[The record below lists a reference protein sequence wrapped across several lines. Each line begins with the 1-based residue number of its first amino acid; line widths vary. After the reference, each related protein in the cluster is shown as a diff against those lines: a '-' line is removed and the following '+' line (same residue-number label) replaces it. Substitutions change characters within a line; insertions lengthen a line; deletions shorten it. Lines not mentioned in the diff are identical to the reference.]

1 MPEAISLLTS
11 IAPVLSFAMHQA
23 SVPVIGELRLV
34 NVTDQTVN
42 EVTVSLSCDP
52 PVIGPR
58 TWTFDRIAAG
68 SEVAASDR
76 TVTLDGGMLYRLSER
91 IRATLTMRVMQGE
104 LQIATHQ
111 QEIVALSRHEW
122 SGSISTPELLAA
134 FVTPNDPGIAEVL
147 RSASDK
153 LRESGRDPALNGYQS
168 QSRQRVWEFA
178 AAIWAAVGARQ
189 LIYAEPPASFERVGQ
204 KVRLPS
210 EVLNGRLA
218 TCLDTATLF
227 AAALEQIG
235 LRPLI
240 CLTKGH
246 AMTALWLQPSTLLG
260 VTTDDPSDLRKYIEL
275 KELILFETTAITSNP
290 PATFSQ
296 ALDLGAR
303 RVREEMD
310 QEFVLALDIRQ
321 ARARQVTPLPVEIES
336 VHLGEPTTAVSIG
349 IDTAPA
355 LPPIDRQRDGDDVPD
370 TPQGRL
376 DAWKRRLLD
385 LTKRNRLINLKKSK
399 TTIRLVS
406 ADVGQLEDILAD
418 NGKIT
423 IVPLETLAGRGGG
436 RDEDHLRIQ
445 RGIDFELELAR
456 QALENG
462 QIPARLTDSEL
473 KAGIVELFRKAKSD
487 MEEGGA
493 NTLFLA
499 IGMLKWRE
507 SDSSATWHRAPLLLV
522 PVKLERATAASPPR
536 LTQHPDET
544 VFNMTLLEM
553 LRQDFNLRI
562 PQVEG
567 TLPRDTSGVDVS
579 GILYIVRSA
588 IRSIPG
594 WDVHNE
600 TVLSTFSFA
609 KYLMWKDLN
618 DHADALRDA
627 PFVKHMIDSPRDS
640 YFRTPTFIHAREQD
654 ARIDPASLFT
664 PLTCDSSQVAAI
676 HASGQDGDFVLEGP
690 PGTGKSQT
698 IANLIAHNLGLGR
711 KVLFVAEK
719 MTALSVVY
727 DRLKKVG
734 LGDFCLEL
742 HSSKANRKDVLAQL
756 DRAWT
761 NRDVKSAE
769 SWRREAQELRTVRD
783 TLNSL
788 VSALHTPAAT
798 GLSPRE
804 AIVRAS
810 SNQFVESIRLDWEQ
824 RLDADLA
831 GDAEGL
837 SRLRSLARE
846 LGQTFGETGP
856 GDAVDFADVQ
866 HAEWSYQWQGQITAA
881 AVTLVTAINEG
892 ERAARQFLALTNV
905 PCDIQTI
912 DDITR
917 LTEFASIL
925 PVAARFDLDAML
937 APDAK
942 DVSERLRKGIA
953 LLGECKSVAS
963 TLSAPCD
970 MARVSRPSVNAVR
983 KAWDDANARVWP
995 LSVFAKGRVI
1005 ADAARRFD
1013 SAGPP
1018 DLSVDLPRL
1027 DSLVALKAELDQVSD
1042 GLPTSTLWRGFSTD
1056 PELVTALL
1064 SAGDVARAS
1073 IGKLAG
1079 GAAALPVVKQLVR
1092 SLFVDGRELL
1102 QPGMPASSAGE
1113 SLVAASLRLTH
1124 AAEAFLS
1131 LARRST
1137 DSPLSLLQ
1145 LRERAAAVAEKASRL
1160 NAWCRWQGKRSQVV
1174 TMGLEALATGLENGS
1189 IAPKAAEDAFD
1200 VSYARWLAPL
1210 LIDSRPPLVKFSA
1223 IEHEHL
1229 LNTFRALDE
1238 RLLGLAALSVRAT
1251 ASAVVPKKQDS
1262 DAIPGFSVLRR
1273 EVQNPRGK
1281 TAVRQL
1287 VSQMGDALTRL
1298 TPCLMMSPHS
1308 VAQFLGTELAKFDL
1322 VVFDEAS
1329 QIAVWDAIGAIA
1341 RGKNAIIVGDPK
1353 QMPPTNFFGRSAD
1366 GDDDGGASIGGTNV
1380 DDLESIL
1387 EEGLAT
1393 GMHHHRLTGHYRSQH
1408 ESLIAFSNHRYY
1420 GGELVTYPASVT
1432 KTTAVTFRRCDGSYQ
1447 MGSAR
1452 TNPEEAKALVA
1463 EVVRRL
1469 ADPARRSQTIGVVTM
1484 NAEQQRLIRNL
1495 LDDER
1500 RKRPALEAAFRD
1512 SAGDEVEMVYNLE
1525 TVQGHERDVIML
1537 SIGYGPTV
1545 AGSRDMSMNF
1555 GPLNKVGGERRL
1567 NVAVTRAIRE
1577 VVVFAS
1583 FDPEMIDLTRT
1594 ASQAIRDLKAY
1605 LDFAQ
1610 RGPVALAREASFAGG
1625 VDAFDS
1631 VFEEHV
1637 AARLRQKGWT
1647 VQTQVGVS
1655 KFRIDLGIVHPDQP
1669 GRFLAGVECDGA
1681 TFHSSPTAR
1690 DRDRVRHSVLT
1701 ALGWQLVRL
1710 WSTDFFL
1717 NPATAVERIHEALS
1731 TLLTQDRESRSD
1743 VTTATI
1749 AVDQQNEQLDVP
1761 DERSAD
1767 LSDAETGDDADFAD
1781 TPSPALPTGGSEAT
1795 NSGARPLAPA
1805 AHGGSL
1811 FPAELASTPSVGTD
1825 SPLRRFAEQFY
1836 DEDYLKTLRQ
1846 LCTGMID
1853 RAGPITFVHLAERIA
1868 RAHGFQRTGSEIKKR
1883 VWAAVGRQR
1892 KNSAAP
1898 DGAKTF
1904 WPEHEPPVSHRPFR
1918 GQIVDGVARPWE
1930 STPYAEKLG
1939 LAVEIARSQAS
1950 ENRLGA
1956 MARRLGLARLRT
1968 KTRDELVELLESAAA
1983 ILESE

>member
-1 MPEAISLLTS
+1 MPELISLHTS
-11 IAPVLSFAMHQA
+11 VAPVLSFAMHQA
-23 SVPVIGELRLV
+23 SVPVVGELRLV
-34 NVTDQTVN
+34 NASGQTVDG
-42 EVTVSLSCDP
+42 VTVILSCDP
-52 PVIGPR
+52 PVIGSR
-58 TWTFDRIAAG
+58 QWTFDRIAAG

-76 TVTLDGGMLYRLSER
+76 AVTLDGGMLYKLSER
-91 IRATLTMRVMQGE
+91 IRATVTIQVMQGD
-104 LQIATHQ
+104 LQLATFQ
-111 QEIVALSRHEW
+111 QEVVALSRHEW
-122 SGSISTPELLAA
+122 SGSIRTPELLAA

-168 QSRQRVWEFA
+168 ESRERVWELA
-178 AAIWAAVGARQ
+178 AAIWTAVASRR

-218 TCLDTATLF
+218 TCLDTAVLF

-235 LRPLI
+235 LRPLL

-260 VTTDDPSDLRKYIEL
+260 VTTEEPSDLRKYIGL

-290 PATFSQ
+290 PASFSQ
-296 ALDLGAR
+296 ALDLGTR
-303 RVREEMD
+303 RVREELD
-310 QEFVLALDIRQ
+310 QDFVLALDIRQ
-321 ARARQVTPLPVEIES
+321 ARARQVTPLPIEIETIDAGQP
-336 VHLGEPTTAVSIG
+336 VLGISPALETP
-349 IDTAPA
+349 PA
-355 LPPIDRQRDGDDVPD
+355 LPPIDKHRPDDDVPD

-385 LTKRNRLINLKKSK
+385 LTKRNRLLNLRKSK
-399 TTIRLVS
+399 TAIRLV
-406 ADVGQLEDILAD
+406 AANVGQLEDILAD

-436 RDEDHLRIQ
+436 RDEEHLRVQ

-462 QIPARLTDSEL
+462 QVPARHSEAEL

-507 SDSSATWHRAPLLLV
+507 ADTSATWHRAPLLLV
-522 PVKLERATAASPPR
+522 PVKLDRSTAASPPR

-562 PQVEG
+562 PQLESA
-567 TLPRDTSGVDVS
+567 LPRDTSGVDVARV
-579 GILYIVRSA
+579 LAIVRAA
-588 IRSIPG
+588 IRDIPG
-594 WDVHNE
+594 WDVLNE

-618 DHADALRDA
+618 DHADALRGA
-627 PFVKHMIDSPRDS
+627 PFVKHMIDSPRDIYS
-640 YFRTPTFIHAREQD
+640 RTPSFIHARDQD

-676 HASGQDGDFVLEGP
+676 YASGQDGDFVLEGP

-742 HSSKANRKDVLAQL
+742 HSSRANRKDVLAQL

-761 NRDVKSAE
+761 NRDEKSAE
-769 SWRREAQELRTVRD
+769 SWSREAQQLRGVRD
-783 TLNSL
+783 GLNGL
-788 VSALHTPAAT
+788 VEALHTPAHT
-798 GLSPRE
+798 GMSPRD
-804 AIVRAS
+804 AIARAS
-810 SNQFVESIRLDWEQ
+810 SSRFAESIQLDWDK

-831 GDAEGL
+831 GDADGL
-837 SRLRSLARE
+837 VRLRSLARE
-846 LGQTFGETGP
+846 LGQAFGQVGP
-856 GDAVDFADVQ
+856 GDATDFADVQ
-866 HAEWSYQWQGQITAA
+866 HADWSYQWQGQITAA
-881 AVTLVTAINEG
+881 AVTLVAAID
-892 ERAARQFLALTNV
+892 AAEKSVGRLLELTSLPGAADTVEDVSRLA
-905 PCDIQTI
+905 
-912 DDITR
+912 
-917 LTEFASIL
+917 EFASTL
-925 PVAARFDLDAML
+925 PIAARFDLDAML
-937 APDAK
+937 APDAR
-942 DVSERLRKGIA
+942 DVSEQLRKAVA
-953 LLGECKSVAS
+953 LLADCKSIAS
-963 TLSAPCD
+963 SLSTPCD
-970 MARVSRPSVNAVR
+970 LTRISRPSVTAVR
-983 KAWDDANARVWP
+983 KAWEEANARVWP
-995 LSVFAKGRVI
+995 LSVFARGKVS

-1013 SAGPP
+1013 TAAPP
-1018 DLSVDLPRL
+1018 DLNTDLARL
-1027 DSLVALKAELDQVSD
+1027 DAFVALKAELDRVTER
-1042 GLPTSTLWRGFSTD
+1042 LPSSALWRGLKTD
-1056 PELVTALL
+1056 PESVNELL
-1064 SAGDVARAS
+1064 CAGEAARAS

-1079 GAAALPVVKQLVR
+1079 SATALPEVR
-1092 SLFVDGRELL
+1092 QTVRVLFVDGRELL
-1102 QPGMPASSAGE
+1102 QPGMPTAVAGE
-1113 SLVAASLRLTH
+1113 ALVTAASQLTRSVD
-1124 AAEAFLS
+1124 AFRALAGKQLDASTS
-1131 LARRST
+1131 L
-1137 DSPLSLLQ
+1137 PQ
-1145 LRERAAAVAEKASRL
+1145 LRERASAVADKASRL
-1160 NAWCRWQGKRSQVV
+1160 NAWCRWQDKRVQVV
-1174 TMGLEALATGLENGS
+1174 SVGLGALAAGLESGL
-1189 IAPKAAEDAFD
+1189 ITPKDTVAAFD

-1238 RLLGLAALSVRAT
+1238 RLLGLAAQTVRAS
-1251 ASAVVPKKQDS
+1251 ASAIVPRKSDS
-1262 DAIPGFSVLRR
+1262 DAIPGFGVLRR
-1273 EVQNPRGK
+1273 EVQNAKGK
-1281 TAVRQL
+1281 TPVRQL
-1287 VSQMGDALTRL
+1287 ISQMGDALTRL

-1308 VAQFLGTELAKFDL
+1308 VAQFLGTETAKFDL

-1366 GDDDGGASIGGTNV
+1366 GDEDDGVSIGGTNV
-1380 DDLESIL
+1380 GDLESIL
-1387 EEGLAT
+1387 DEGLAT

-1420 GGELVTYPASVT
+1420 GGALVTYPSAAT
-1432 KTTAVTFRRCDGSYQ
+1432 LTTAVTFRRCDGAYQ
-1447 MGSAR
+1447 MGGAR
-1452 TNPEEAKALVA
+1452 TNPEEAKALVC
-1463 EVVRRL
+1463 EIVTRL
-1469 ADPARRSQTIGVVTM
+1469 SDPARRAQTIGVVTM

-1512 SAGDEVEMVYNLE
+1512 SAGEEVEMVYNLE

-1537 SIGYGPTV
+1537 SVGYGPTV

-1555 GPLNKVGGERRL
+1555 GPLNKLGGERRL
-1567 NVAVTRAIRE
+1567 NVAITRAIRE

-1605 LDFAQ
+1605 LDFAK
-1610 RGPVALAREASFAGG
+1610 RGPIALAREATFAGG
-1625 VDAFDS
+1625 VDTFDS
-1631 VFEEHV
+1631 QFEEHV
-1637 AARLRQKGWT
+1637 ATRLRTKGWT

-1655 KFRIDLGIVHPDQP
+1655 KFRIDLGIVHPDEP

-1690 DRDRVRHSVLT
+1690 DRDRVRHAVLT

-1717 NPATAVERIHEALS
+1717 DPDAAMQRVHDSLTDLLASDRVTGASSVVESAEEREL
-1731 TLLTQDRESRSD
+1731 QDD
-1743 VTTATI
+1743 TDDA
-1749 AVDQQNEQLDVP
+1749 P
-1761 DERSAD
+1761 DERSSDFVDEVIAD
-1767 LSDAETGDDADFAD
+1767 EEDVTDDRVVEPVSGIALPEYRPVAQVGPRRA
-1781 TPSPALPTGGSEAT
+1781 PSPT
-1795 NSGARPLAPA
+1795 
-1805 AHGGSL
+1805 
-1811 FPAELASTPSVGTD
+1811 VD
-1825 SPLRRFAEQFY
+1825 SPDTCVAPLRNFAPQFY
-1836 DEDYLKTLRQ
+1836 DDAYLKTLRPVC
-1846 LCTGMID
+1846 LGMID
-1853 RAGPITFVHLAERIA
+1853 RAGPMTFVHLAERIA

-1904 WPEHEPPVSHRPFR
+1904 WPESQLPVSHVPYR
-1918 GQIVDGVARPWE
+1918 GDVIDGVRRPWE
-1930 STPYAEKLG
+1930 ATPYVEKLG
-1939 LAVEIARSQAS
+1939 LAVEIARSFPPQD
-1950 ENRLGA
+1950 RLGI
-1956 MARRLGLARLRT
+1956 MTARLSIGRLRA
-1968 KTRDELVELLESAAA
+1968 KTRDELVELLESAGG
-1983 ILESE
+1983 SQD